1 MKPIDPTII
10 DSIELGTYANDGT
23 GDDLRT
29 AFVRVNNNFA
39 LLDSKAAIN
48 NGQNVGAGA
57 GIFKLATGAKL
68 HFKSLT
74 STDTSV
80 TITGNTDTVNL
91 AAKTR
96 LSTDLT
102 PTLSAD
108 LSLNGY
114 AIKAI
119 NGGDIQST
127 VNSLSIPNL
136 HFLVALLLESN
147 SLNVDMGTF
156 TIPSGSSTN
165 GSTGYPLD
173 MNGTLLDSAGFSVT
187 PPVNQL
193 NFGEF

>member
-1 MKPIDPTII
+1 
-10 DSIELGTYANDGT
+10 
-23 GDDLRT
+23 LRT
-29 AFVRVNNNFA
+29 AFTKVNANFEF
-39 LLDSKAAIN
+39 LNSVAAIN
-48 NGQNVGAGA
+48 NGENLGTGT
-57 GIFKLATGAKL
+57 GLFKQAIGAKL
-68 HFKSLT
+68 QFKGLT

-80 TITGNTDTVNL
+80 TITGTTDSVNL

-108 LSLNGY
+108 LSLNGH

-127 VNSLSIPNL
+127 VYGLSIPNL
-136 HFLVALLLESN
+136 QYLVALLLESN
-147 SLNVDMGTF
+147 SLNVDMGSF
-156 TIPSGSSTN
+156 TSPTGSGTN
-165 GSTGYPLD
+165 GSSGYPLD